1 MKIAIYP
8 GSFDPVTSGHLNII
22 RRAAKIFDKLIV
34 CVMVNV
40 GKNPMFTLEERVNL
54 IRRVTG
60 DLSNVEVDSS
70 SELLA
75 DYAKRRGSCVI
86 VKGLRAGS
94 DFENEFQMALINHKI
109 NPELDT
115 MFLTAE
121 SQYMYLSSST
131 VKELGSFGVD
141 LSDFLPIEIIPD
153 FQERIEQKKLE
164 SFCLNSKENY
174 KGIVICLYTGIRLG
188 ELLALTWD
196 DFDNDKGTL
205 SINKTLCTLKI
216 ENKNTLYIDTPKTN
230 NSKRII
236 PLPQSLIFELE
247 KMKQSSTSKYIIT
260 TRHNTMVDPR
270 TYQRTF
276 KSILRKCDIKEKNFH
291 SLRHTFATRAL
302 ETGMDVKT
310 LSDILGHKNSMI
322 TLNRYSHSMFDY
334 KMEMMN
340 KLGRMLLV

>member
-1 MKIAIYP
+1 MKLNEWLDIWLNKYTKY
-8 GSFDPVTSGHLNII
+8 SLKLRTYNLYLNICDKHI
-22 RRAAKIFDKLIV
+22 KPVLGDYYVEDLTPNIIQDFMIEKIEHGNLNTGKQLSSNTVISIVSVLKQALKLAY
-34 CVMVNV
+34 N
-40 GKNPMFTLEERVNL
+40 LEMIKKDISSKIKLPSCKEK
-54 IRRVTG
+54 
-60 DLSNVEVDSS
+60 EVD
-70 SELLA
+70 A
-75 DYAKRRGSCVI
+75 
-86 VKGLRAGS
+86 
-94 DFENEFQMALINHKI
+94 F
-109 NPELDT
+109 
-115 MFLTAE
+115 
-121 SQYMYLSSST
+121 
-131 VKELGSFGVD
+131 
-141 LSDFLPIEIIPD
+141 
-153 FQERIEQKKLE
+153 ERIEQKKLE

-174 KGIVICLYTGIRLG
+174 KGIIICLYTGIRLG

-196 DFDNDKGTL
+196 DFDIDKGTL

-216 ENKNTLYIDTPKTN
+216 ENKNTLYIDSPKTY

-260 TRHNTMVDPR
+260 TRHNTMVEPR

>member
-1 MKIAIYP
+1 MKLNELLDIWLNKYTKY
-8 GSFDPVTSGHLNII
+8 SLKLRTYNLYLNICDKHI
-22 RRAAKIFDKLIV
+22 KPVLGDYYVEDLTPNIIQDFMIEKIEHGNLNTGKQLSSNTVISIVSVLKQALKLAY
-34 CVMVNV
+34 N
-40 GKNPMFTLEERVNL
+40 LEMIEKDISSKIKL
-54 IRRVTG
+54 P
-60 DLSNVEVDSS
+60 SCKEKEVD
-70 SELLA
+70 A
-75 DYAKRRGSCVI
+75 
-86 VKGLRAGS
+86 
-94 DFENEFQMALINHKI
+94 FER
-109 NPELDT
+109 T
-115 MFLTAE
+115 
-121 SQYMYLSSST
+121 
-131 VKELGSFGVD
+131 
-141 LSDFLPIEIIPD
+141 
-153 FQERIEQKKLE
+153 EQKKLE

-205 SINKTLCTLKI
+205 SINKTLCTIKI
-216 ENKNTLYIDTPKTN
+216 NDKNTLYIDSPKTN

-247 KMKQSSTSKYIIT
+247 KMKQASTSKYIIT
-260 TRHNTMVDPR
+260 TRYNTMVDPR

-291 SLRHTFATRAL
+291 SIRHTFATRAL

>member
-1 MKIAIYP
+1 MKLNEWLDIWLNKYTKY
-8 GSFDPVTSGHLNII
+8 SLKLRTYNLYLNICDKHI
-22 RRAAKIFDKLIV
+22 KPVLGDYYIENLTPNIIQDFMIEKIEHGNLNTGKQLSSNTVISIVSVLKQALKLAYNLE
-34 CVMVNV
+34 MVE
-40 GKNPMFTLEERVNL
+40 KDISSKIKLPSCKEK
-54 IRRVTG
+54 
-60 DLSNVEVDSS
+60 EVD
-70 SELLA
+70 A
-75 DYAKRRGSCVI
+75 
-86 VKGLRAGS
+86 
-94 DFENEFQMALINHKI
+94 F
-109 NPELDT
+109 
-115 MFLTAE
+115 
-121 SQYMYLSSST
+121 
-131 VKELGSFGVD
+131 
-141 LSDFLPIEIIPD
+141 
-153 FQERIEQKKLE
+153 ERIEQKKLE

-205 SINKTLCTLKI
+205 SINKTLCTIKI
-216 ENKNTLYIDTPKTN
+216 NDKNTLYIDSPKTN
-230 NSKRII
+230 NSRRII

-247 KMKQSSTSKYIIT
+247 KMKQASTSKYIIT

>member
-1 MKIAIYP
+1 MKLNEWLDIWLNKYTKY
-8 GSFDPVTSGHLNII
+8 SLKLRTYNLYLNICDKHI
-22 RRAAKIFDKLIV
+22 KPVLGDYYIENLTPNIIQDFMIEKIEHGNLNTGKQLSSNTVISIVSVLKQALKLAYNLE
-34 CVMVNV
+34 MVE
-40 GKNPMFTLEERVNL
+40 KDISSKIKLPSCKEK
-54 IRRVTG
+54 
-60 DLSNVEVDSS
+60 EVD
-70 SELLA
+70 A
-75 DYAKRRGSCVI
+75 
-86 VKGLRAGS
+86 
-94 DFENEFQMALINHKI
+94 F
-109 NPELDT
+109 
-115 MFLTAE
+115 
-121 SQYMYLSSST
+121 
-131 VKELGSFGVD
+131 
-141 LSDFLPIEIIPD
+141 
-153 FQERIEQKKLE
+153 ERIEQKKLE

-205 SINKTLCTLKI
+205 SINKTLCIIKI
-216 ENKNTLYIDTPKTN
+216 NDKNTLYIDSPKTN

>member
-1 MKIAIYP
+1 MKLNEWLDIWLNKYTKY
-8 GSFDPVTSGHLNII
+8 SLKLRTYNLYLNICDKHI
-22 RRAAKIFDKLIV
+22 KPVLGDYYIENLTPNIIQDFMIEKIEHGNLNTGKQLSSNTVISIVSVLKQALKLAY
-34 CVMVNV
+34 N
-40 GKNPMFTLEERVNL
+40 LEMIEKDISSKIKL
-54 IRRVTG
+54 P
-60 DLSNVEVDSS
+60 SCKEKEVD
-70 SELLA
+70 A
-75 DYAKRRGSCVI
+75 
-86 VKGLRAGS
+86 
-94 DFENEFQMALINHKI
+94 F
-109 NPELDT
+109 
-115 MFLTAE
+115 
-121 SQYMYLSSST
+121 
-131 VKELGSFGVD
+131 
-141 LSDFLPIEIIPD
+141 
-153 FQERIEQKKLE
+153 ERIEQKKLE

>member
-1 MKIAIYP
+1 MKLNEWLDIWLNKYTKY
-8 GSFDPVTSGHLNII
+8 SLKLRTYNLYLNICDKHI
-22 RRAAKIFDKLIV
+22 KPVLGDYYIENLTPNIIQDFMIEKIEHGNLNTGKQLSSNTVISIVSVLKQALKLAY
-34 CVMVNV
+34 N
-40 GKNPMFTLEERVNL
+40 LEMIEKDISSKIKL
-54 IRRVTG
+54 PPCKEK
-60 DLSNVEVDSS
+60 EVD
-70 SELLA
+70 A
-75 DYAKRRGSCVI
+75 
-86 VKGLRAGS
+86 
-94 DFENEFQMALINHKI
+94 F
-109 NPELDT
+109 
-115 MFLTAE
+115 
-121 SQYMYLSSST
+121 
-131 VKELGSFGVD
+131 
-141 LSDFLPIEIIPD
+141 
-153 FQERIEQKKLE
+153 ERIEQKKLE

-174 KGIVICLYTGIRLG
+174 KGIIICLYTGIRLG

-205 SINKTLCTLKI
+205 SINKTLCTIKI
-216 ENKNTLYIDTPKTN
+216 NDKNTLYIDSPKTN

>member
-1 MKIAIYP
+1 MKLNEWLDIWLNKYTKY
-8 GSFDPVTSGHLNII
+8 SLKLRTYNLYLNICDKHI
-22 RRAAKIFDKLIV
+22 KPVLGDYYIENLTPNIIQDFMIEKIEHGNLNTGKQLSSNTVISIVSVLKQALKLAY
-34 CVMVNV
+34 N
-40 GKNPMFTLEERVNL
+40 LEMIEKDISSKIKL
-54 IRRVTG
+54 P
-60 DLSNVEVDSS
+60 SCKEKEVD
-70 SELLA
+70 A
-75 DYAKRRGSCVI
+75 
-86 VKGLRAGS
+86 
-94 DFENEFQMALINHKI
+94 FER
-109 NPELDT
+109 T
-115 MFLTAE
+115 
-121 SQYMYLSSST
+121 
-131 VKELGSFGVD
+131 
-141 LSDFLPIEIIPD
+141 
-153 FQERIEQKKLE
+153 EQKKLE

-174 KGIVICLYTGIRLG
+174 KGIIICLYTGIRLG

-196 DFDNDKGTL
+196 DFDIDKGTL

-216 ENKNTLYIDTPKTN
+216 ENKNTLYIDSPKTN

-260 TRHNTMVDPR
+260 TRHNTMVEPR

>member
-1 MKIAIYP
+1 MKLNEWLDIWLNKYTKY
-8 GSFDPVTSGHLNII
+8 SLKLRTYNLYLNICDKHI
-22 RRAAKIFDKLIV
+22 KPVLGDYQIENLTPNIIQDFMIEKIEHGNLNTGKQLSSNTVISIVSVLKQALKLAYNLE
-34 CVMVNV
+34 MVE
-40 GKNPMFTLEERVNL
+40 KDMSSKIKLPSCKEK
-54 IRRVTG
+54 
-60 DLSNVEVDSS
+60 EVD
-70 SELLA
+70 A
-75 DYAKRRGSCVI
+75 
-86 VKGLRAGS
+86 
-94 DFENEFQMALINHKI
+94 F
-109 NPELDT
+109 
-115 MFLTAE
+115 
-121 SQYMYLSSST
+121 
-131 VKELGSFGVD
+131 
-141 LSDFLPIEIIPD
+141 
-153 FQERIEQKKLE
+153 ERIEQKKLE

-205 SINKTLCTLKI
+205 SISKTLCTIKI
-216 ENKNTLYIDTPKTN
+216 NDKNTLYIDSPKTN

-260 TRHNTMVDPR
+260 TRNNTMVDPR

-302 ETGMDVKT
+302 ETGMDVKS

>member
-1 MKIAIYP
+1 MKLNEWLDIWLNKYTKY
-8 GSFDPVTSGHLNII
+8 SLKLRTYNLYLNICDKHI
-22 RRAAKIFDKLIV
+22 KPVLGDYYIENLTPNIIQDFMIEKIEHGNLNTGKQLSSNTVISIVSVLKQALKLAY
-34 CVMVNV
+34 N
-40 GKNPMFTLEERVNL
+40 LEMIEKDIFSKIKL
-54 IRRVTG
+54 P
-60 DLSNVEVDSS
+60 SCKEKEVD
-70 SELLA
+70 A
-75 DYAKRRGSCVI
+75 
-86 VKGLRAGS
+86 
-94 DFENEFQMALINHKI
+94 FER
-109 NPELDT
+109 T
-115 MFLTAE
+115 
-121 SQYMYLSSST
+121 
-131 VKELGSFGVD
+131 
-141 LSDFLPIEIIPD
+141 
-153 FQERIEQKKLE
+153 EQKKLE

-196 DFDNDKGTL
+196 DFDYDKGTL
-205 SINKTLCTLKI
+205 SINKTLCTIKI
-216 ENKNTLYIDTPKTN
+216 NDKNTLYIDSPKTN

>member
-1 MKIAIYP
+1 MKLNEWLDIWLNKY
-8 GSFDPVTSGHLNII
+8 SKYSLKLRTYNLYLNICDKHI
-22 RRAAKIFDKLIV
+22 KPVLGDYYIENLTPNIIQDFMIEKIEHGNLNTGKQLSSNTVISIVSVLKQALKLAYNLE
-34 CVMVNV
+34 MVE
-40 GKNPMFTLEERVNL
+40 KDISSKIKLPSCKEK
-54 IRRVTG
+54 
-60 DLSNVEVDSS
+60 EVD
-70 SELLA
+70 A
-75 DYAKRRGSCVI
+75 
-86 VKGLRAGS
+86 
-94 DFENEFQMALINHKI
+94 F
-109 NPELDT
+109 
-115 MFLTAE
+115 
-121 SQYMYLSSST
+121 
-131 VKELGSFGVD
+131 
-141 LSDFLPIEIIPD
+141 
-153 FQERIEQKKLE
+153 ERIEQKKLE

-205 SINKTLCTLKI
+205 SINKTLCTIKI
-216 ENKNTLYIDTPKTN
+216 NDKNTLYIDSPKTN

-276 KSILRKCDIKEKNFH
+276 KSILRKCNIKEKNFH

>member
-1 MKIAIYP
+1 MKLNEWLDIWLNKYTKY
-8 GSFDPVTSGHLNII
+8 SLKLRTYNLYLNICDKHI
-22 RRAAKIFDKLIV
+22 KPVLGDYYVEDLTPNIIQDFMIEKIEHGNLNTGKQLSSNTVISIVSVLKQALKLAY
-34 CVMVNV
+34 N
-40 GKNPMFTLEERVNL
+40 LEMIKKDISSKIKLPSCKEK
-54 IRRVTG
+54 
-60 DLSNVEVDSS
+60 EVD
-70 SELLA
+70 A
-75 DYAKRRGSCVI
+75 
-86 VKGLRAGS
+86 
-94 DFENEFQMALINHKI
+94 F
-109 NPELDT
+109 
-115 MFLTAE
+115 
-121 SQYMYLSSST
+121 
-131 VKELGSFGVD
+131 
-141 LSDFLPIEIIPD
+141 
-153 FQERIEQKKLE
+153 ERIEQKKLE

-174 KGIVICLYTGIRLG
+174 KGIIICLYTGIRLG

-196 DFDNDKGTL
+196 DFDIDKGTL

-216 ENKNTLYIDTPKTN
+216 ENKNTLYIDSPKTN

-260 TRHNTMVDPR
+260 TRHNTMVEPR

>member
-1 MKIAIYP
+1 MKLNEWLDIWLNRYTKY
-8 GSFDPVTSGHLNII
+8 SLKLRTYNLYLNICDKHI
-22 RRAAKIFDKLIV
+22 KPVLGDYYIENLTPNIIQDFMIEKIEHGNLNTGKQLSSNTVISIVSVLKQALKLAYNLE
-34 CVMVNV
+34 MVE
-40 GKNPMFTLEERVNL
+40 KDISSKIKLPSCKEK
-54 IRRVTG
+54 
-60 DLSNVEVDSS
+60 EVD
-70 SELLA
+70 A
-75 DYAKRRGSCVI
+75 
-86 VKGLRAGS
+86 
-94 DFENEFQMALINHKI
+94 FER
-109 NPELDT
+109 T
-115 MFLTAE
+115 
-121 SQYMYLSSST
+121 
-131 VKELGSFGVD
+131 
-141 LSDFLPIEIIPD
+141 
-153 FQERIEQKKLE
+153 EQKKLE

-205 SINKTLCTLKI
+205 SINKTLCTIKI
-216 ENKNTLYIDTPKTN
+216 NDKNTLYIDSPKTN

-260 TRHNTMVDPR
+260 TRHNTMVEPR

>member
-1 MKIAIYP
+1 MKLNEWLDIWLNKYTKY
-8 GSFDPVTSGHLNII
+8 SLKLRTYNLYLNICDKHI
-22 RRAAKIFDKLIV
+22 KPVLGDYYVEDLTPNIIQDFMIEKIEHGNLNTGKQLSSNTVISIVSVLKQALKLAY
-34 CVMVNV
+34 N
-40 GKNPMFTLEERVNL
+40 LEMIEKDISSKIKL
-54 IRRVTG
+54 P
-60 DLSNVEVDSS
+60 SCKEKEVD
-70 SELLA
+70 A
-75 DYAKRRGSCVI
+75 
-86 VKGLRAGS
+86 
-94 DFENEFQMALINHKI
+94 F
-109 NPELDT
+109 
-115 MFLTAE
+115 
-121 SQYMYLSSST
+121 
-131 VKELGSFGVD
+131 
-141 LSDFLPIEIIPD
+141 
-153 FQERIEQKKLE
+153 ERIEQKKLE

-174 KGIVICLYTGIRLG
+174 KGIIICLYTGIRLG

-196 DFDNDKGTL
+196 DFDIDKGTL

-216 ENKNTLYIDTPKTN
+216 ENKNTLYIDSPKTN

-247 KMKQSSTSKYIIT
+247 KMKQASTSKYIIT

>member
-1 MKIAIYP
+1 MKLNEWLDIWLNKYTKY
-8 GSFDPVTSGHLNII
+8 SLKLRTYTLYLNICDKHI
-22 RRAAKIFDKLIV
+22 KPVLGDYYIENLTPNIIQDFMIEKIEHGNLNTGKQLSSNTVISIVSVLKQALKLAY
-34 CVMVNV
+34 N
-40 GKNPMFTLEERVNL
+40 LEMIEKDISSKIKL
-54 IRRVTG
+54 P
-60 DLSNVEVDSS
+60 SCKEKEVD
-70 SELLA
+70 A
-75 DYAKRRGSCVI
+75 
-86 VKGLRAGS
+86 
-94 DFENEFQMALINHKI
+94 F
-109 NPELDT
+109 
-115 MFLTAE
+115 
-121 SQYMYLSSST
+121 
-131 VKELGSFGVD
+131 
-141 LSDFLPIEIIPD
+141 
-153 FQERIEQKKLE
+153 ERIEQKKLE

-205 SINKTLCTLKI
+205 SINKTLCTIKI
-216 ENKNTLYIDTPKTN
+216 NDKNTLYIDSPKTN

-247 KMKQSSTSKYIIT
+247 KMKQSSNSKYIIT

-276 KSILRKCDIKEKNFH
+276 KSILRKCNIKEKNFH

>member
-1 MKIAIYP
+1 MKLNEWLDIWLNKYTKY
-8 GSFDPVTSGHLNII
+8 SLKLRTYNLYLNICDKHI
-22 RRAAKIFDKLIV
+22 KPVLGDYYIENLTPNIIQDFMIEKIEHGNLNTGKQLSSNTVISIVSVLKQALKLAYNLE
-34 CVMVNV
+34 MVE
-40 GKNPMFTLEERVNL
+40 KDISSKIKLPSCKEK
-54 IRRVTG
+54 
-60 DLSNVEVDSS
+60 EVD
-70 SELLA
+70 A
-75 DYAKRRGSCVI
+75 
-86 VKGLRAGS
+86 
-94 DFENEFQMALINHKI
+94 F
-109 NPELDT
+109 
-115 MFLTAE
+115 
-121 SQYMYLSSST
+121 
-131 VKELGSFGVD
+131 
-141 LSDFLPIEIIPD
+141 
-153 FQERIEQKKLE
+153 ERIEQKKLE

-174 KGIVICLYTGIRLG
+174 KGIIICLYTGIRLG

-196 DFDNDKGTL
+196 DFDIDKGTL

-216 ENKNTLYIDTPKTN
+216 ENKNTLYIDSPKTN

-247 KMKQSSTSKYIIT
+247 KMKQASTSKYIIT
-260 TRHNTMVDPR
+260 TRHNKMVDPR

>member
-1 MKIAIYP
+1 MKLNEWLDIWLNKYTKY
-8 GSFDPVTSGHLNII
+8 SLKLRTYNLYLNICDKHI
-22 RRAAKIFDKLIV
+22 KPVLGDYYIENLTPNIIQDFMIEKIEHGNLNTGKQLSSNTVISIVSVLKQALKLAY
-34 CVMVNV
+34 N
-40 GKNPMFTLEERVNL
+40 LEMIEKDISSKIKL
-54 IRRVTG
+54 P
-60 DLSNVEVDSS
+60 SCKEKEVD
-70 SELLA
+70 A
-75 DYAKRRGSCVI
+75 
-86 VKGLRAGS
+86 
-94 DFENEFQMALINHKI
+94 F
-109 NPELDT
+109 
-115 MFLTAE
+115 
-121 SQYMYLSSST
+121 
-131 VKELGSFGVD
+131 
-141 LSDFLPIEIIPD
+141 
-153 FQERIEQKKLE
+153 ERIEQKKLE

-174 KGIVICLYTGIRLG
+174 KGIIICLYTGIRLG

-196 DFDNDKGTL
+196 DFDIDKGTL

-216 ENKNTLYIDTPKTN
+216 ENKNTLYIDSPKTN

-247 KMKQSSTSKYIIT
+247 KMKQASTSKYIIT

>member
-1 MKIAIYP
+1 MKLNEWLDIWLNKYTKY
-8 GSFDPVTSGHLNII
+8 SLKLRTYNLYLNICDKHI
-22 RRAAKIFDKLIV
+22 KPVLGDYQIENLTPNIIQDFMIEKIEHGNLNTGKQLSSNTVISIVSVLKQALKLAY
-34 CVMVNV
+34 N
-40 GKNPMFTLEERVNL
+40 LEMIEKDISSKIKL
-54 IRRVTG
+54 P
-60 DLSNVEVDSS
+60 SCKEKEVD
-70 SELLA
+70 A
-75 DYAKRRGSCVI
+75 
-86 VKGLRAGS
+86 
-94 DFENEFQMALINHKI
+94 F
-109 NPELDT
+109 
-115 MFLTAE
+115 
-121 SQYMYLSSST
+121 
-131 VKELGSFGVD
+131 
-141 LSDFLPIEIIPD
+141 
-153 FQERIEQKKLE
+153 ERIEQKKLE

-205 SINKTLCTLKI
+205 SISKTLCTIKI
-216 ENKNTLYIDTPKTN
+216 NDKNTLYIDSPKTN

-260 TRHNTMVDPR
+260 TRNNTMVDPR

-340 KLGRMLLV
+340 KLGKMLLV

>member
-1 MKIAIYP
+1 MKLNEWLDIWLNKYTKY
-8 GSFDPVTSGHLNII
+8 SLKLRTYNLYLNICDKHI
-22 RRAAKIFDKLIV
+22 KPVLGDYYIENLTPNIIQDFMIEKIEHGNLNTGNQLSSNTVISIVSVLKQALKLAYNLE
-34 CVMVNV
+34 MVE
-40 GKNPMFTLEERVNL
+40 KDISSKIKLPSCKEK
-54 IRRVTG
+54 
-60 DLSNVEVDSS
+60 EVD
-70 SELLA
+70 A
-75 DYAKRRGSCVI
+75 
-86 VKGLRAGS
+86 
-94 DFENEFQMALINHKI
+94 F
-109 NPELDT
+109 
-115 MFLTAE
+115 
-121 SQYMYLSSST
+121 
-131 VKELGSFGVD
+131 
-141 LSDFLPIEIIPD
+141 
-153 FQERIEQKKLE
+153 ERIEQKKLE

-205 SINKTLCTLKI
+205 SINKTLCTIKI
-216 ENKNTLYIDTPKTN
+216 NDKNTLYIDSPKTN

-276 KSILRKCDIKEKNFH
+276 KSILRKCNIKEKNFH

>member
-1 MKIAIYP
+1 MKLNEWLDIWLNKYTKY
-8 GSFDPVTSGHLNII
+8 SLKLRTYNLYLNICDKHI
-22 RRAAKIFDKLIV
+22 KPVLGDYYIENLTPNIIQDFMIEKIEHGNLNTGNQLSSNTVISIVSVLKQALKLAYNLE
-34 CVMVNV
+34 MVE
-40 GKNPMFTLEERVNL
+40 KDISSKIKLPSCKEK
-54 IRRVTG
+54 
-60 DLSNVEVDSS
+60 EVD
-70 SELLA
+70 A
-75 DYAKRRGSCVI
+75 
-86 VKGLRAGS
+86 
-94 DFENEFQMALINHKI
+94 F
-109 NPELDT
+109 
-115 MFLTAE
+115 
-121 SQYMYLSSST
+121 
-131 VKELGSFGVD
+131 
-141 LSDFLPIEIIPD
+141 
-153 FQERIEQKKLE
+153 ERIEQKKLE

-205 SINKTLCTLKI
+205 SINKTLCTIKI
-216 ENKNTLYIDTPKTN
+216 NDKNTLYIDSPKTN

>member
-1 MKIAIYP
+1 MKLNEWIDIWLNKYTKY
-8 GSFDPVTSGHLNII
+8 SLKLRTYNLYLNICDKHI
-22 RRAAKIFDKLIV
+22 KPVLGDYYIENLTPNIIQDFMIEKIEHGNLNTGKQLSSNTVISIVSVLKQALKLAY
-34 CVMVNV
+34 N
-40 GKNPMFTLEERVNL
+40 LEMIEKDISSKIKL
-54 IRRVTG
+54 P
-60 DLSNVEVDSS
+60 SCKEKEVD
-70 SELLA
+70 A
-75 DYAKRRGSCVI
+75 
-86 VKGLRAGS
+86 
-94 DFENEFQMALINHKI
+94 FER
-109 NPELDT
+109 T
-115 MFLTAE
+115 
-121 SQYMYLSSST
+121 
-131 VKELGSFGVD
+131 
-141 LSDFLPIEIIPD
+141 
-153 FQERIEQKKLE
+153 EQKKLE

-174 KGIVICLYTGIRLG
+174 KGIIICLYTGIRLG

-205 SINKTLCTLKI
+205 LINKTLCTIKI
-216 ENKNTLYIDTPKTN
+216 NDKNTLYIDSPKTN

>member
-1 MKIAIYP
+1 MKIKML
-8 GSFDPVTSGHLNII
+8 V
-22 RRAAKIFDKLIV
+22 IFLLVFIL
-34 CVMVNV
+34 C
-40 GKNPMFTLEERVNL
+40 GCTEEKESSCIFKDERNEDMKSYV
-54 IRRVTG
+54 RVTLISEDDMVKKERLYAVYKFKDAKSAEEG
-60 DLSNVEVDSS
+60 YSTIEDVLKQALKLAYNLEMIEKDISSKIKLPSCKEKEVD
-70 SELLA
+70 A
-75 DYAKRRGSCVI
+75 
-86 VKGLRAGS
+86 
-94 DFENEFQMALINHKI
+94 FER
-109 NPELDT
+109 T
-115 MFLTAE
+115 
-121 SQYMYLSSST
+121 
-131 VKELGSFGVD
+131 
-141 LSDFLPIEIIPD
+141 
-153 FQERIEQKKLE
+153 EQKKLE

-205 SINKTLCTLKI
+205 SINKTLCTIKI
-216 ENKNTLYIDTPKTN
+216 NDKNTLYIDSPKTN

-247 KMKQSSTSKYIIT
+247 KMKQASTSKYIIT
-260 TRHNTMVDPR
+260 TRNNRMVDPR

-302 ETGMDVKT
+302 ETGMDIKT

>member
-1 MKIAIYP
+1 MKLNEWLDIWLNKYTKY
-8 GSFDPVTSGHLNII
+8 SLKLRTYNLYLNICDKHI
-22 RRAAKIFDKLIV
+22 KPVLGDYYVEDLTPNIIQDFMIEKIEHGNLNTGKQLSSNTVISIVSVLKQALKLAY
-34 CVMVNV
+34 N
-40 GKNPMFTLEERVNL
+40 LEMIKKDISSKIKLPSCKEK
-54 IRRVTG
+54 
-60 DLSNVEVDSS
+60 EVD
-70 SELLA
+70 A
-75 DYAKRRGSCVI
+75 
-86 VKGLRAGS
+86 
-94 DFENEFQMALINHKI
+94 F
-109 NPELDT
+109 
-115 MFLTAE
+115 
-121 SQYMYLSSST
+121 
-131 VKELGSFGVD
+131 
-141 LSDFLPIEIIPD
+141 
-153 FQERIEQKKLE
+153 ERIEQKKLE

-196 DFDNDKGTL
+196 DFDIDKGTL

-216 ENKNTLYIDTPKTN
+216 ENKNTLYIDSPKTN

-247 KMKQSSTSKYIIT
+247 KMKQASTSKYIIT

>member
-1 MKIAIYP
+1 MKLNEWLDIWLNKYTKY
-8 GSFDPVTSGHLNII
+8 SLKLRTYNLYLNICDKHI
-22 RRAAKIFDKLIV
+22 KPVLGDYQIENLTPNIIQDFMIEKIEHGNLNTGKQLSSNTVISIVSVLKQALKLAY
-34 CVMVNV
+34 N
-40 GKNPMFTLEERVNL
+40 LEMIEKDISSKIKL
-54 IRRVTG
+54 P
-60 DLSNVEVDSS
+60 SCKEKEVD
-70 SELLA
+70 A
-75 DYAKRRGSCVI
+75 
-86 VKGLRAGS
+86 
-94 DFENEFQMALINHKI
+94 F
-109 NPELDT
+109 
-115 MFLTAE
+115 
-121 SQYMYLSSST
+121 
-131 VKELGSFGVD
+131 
-141 LSDFLPIEIIPD
+141 
-153 FQERIEQKKLE
+153 ERIEQKKLE

-205 SINKTLCTLKI
+205 SISKTLCTIKI
-216 ENKNTLYIDTPKTN
+216 NDKNTLYIDSPKTN
-230 NSKRII
+230 NSKRVI

-260 TRHNTMVDPR
+260 TRNNTMVDPR

-302 ETGMDVKT
+302 ETGMDVKS

>member
-1 MKIAIYP
+1 MKLNEWLDIWLNKYTKY
-8 GSFDPVTSGHLNII
+8 SLKLRTYNLYLNICDKHI
-22 RRAAKIFDKLIV
+22 KPVLGDYYIENLTPNIIQDFMIEKIEHGNLNTGKQLSSNTVISIVSVLKQALKLAY
-34 CVMVNV
+34 N
-40 GKNPMFTLEERVNL
+40 LEMIEKDISSKIKL
-54 IRRVTG
+54 P
-60 DLSNVEVDSS
+60 SCKEKEVD
-70 SELLA
+70 A
-75 DYAKRRGSCVI
+75 
-86 VKGLRAGS
+86 
-94 DFENEFQMALINHKI
+94 FER
-109 NPELDT
+109 T
-115 MFLTAE
+115 
-121 SQYMYLSSST
+121 
-131 VKELGSFGVD
+131 
-141 LSDFLPIEIIPD
+141 
-153 FQERIEQKKLE
+153 EQKKLE

-205 SINKTLCTLKI
+205 SINKTLCTIKI
-216 ENKNTLYIDTPKTN
+216 NDKNTLYIDSPKTN

>member
-1 MKIAIYP
+1 MKLNEWLDIWLNRYTKY
-8 GSFDPVTSGHLNII
+8 SLKLRTYNLYLNICDKHI
-22 RRAAKIFDKLIV
+22 KPVLGDYYIENLTPNIIQDFMIEKIEHGNLNTGKQLSSNTVISIVSVLKQALKLAYNLE
-34 CVMVNV
+34 MVE
-40 GKNPMFTLEERVNL
+40 KDISSKIKLPSCKEK
-54 IRRVTG
+54 
-60 DLSNVEVDSS
+60 EVD
-70 SELLA
+70 A
-75 DYAKRRGSCVI
+75 
-86 VKGLRAGS
+86 
-94 DFENEFQMALINHKI
+94 FER
-109 NPELDT
+109 T
-115 MFLTAE
+115 
-121 SQYMYLSSST
+121 
-131 VKELGSFGVD
+131 
-141 LSDFLPIEIIPD
+141 
-153 FQERIEQKKLE
+153 EQKKLE

-205 SINKTLCTLKI
+205 SINKTLCTIKI
-216 ENKNTLYIDTPKTN
+216 NDKNTLYIDSPKTN

-276 KSILRKCDIKEKNFH
+276 KSILRKCNIKEKNFH

>member
-1 MKIAIYP
+1 MKLNEWLDIWLNKYTKY
-8 GSFDPVTSGHLNII
+8 SLKLRTYNLYLNICDKHI
-22 RRAAKIFDKLIV
+22 KPVLGDYYIENLTPNIIQDFMIEKIEHGNLNTGKQLSSNTVISIVSVLKQALKLAY
-34 CVMVNV
+34 N
-40 GKNPMFTLEERVNL
+40 LEMIEKDISSKIKL
-54 IRRVTG
+54 P
-60 DLSNVEVDSS
+60 SCKEKEVD
-70 SELLA
+70 A
-75 DYAKRRGSCVI
+75 
-86 VKGLRAGS
+86 
-94 DFENEFQMALINHKI
+94 F
-109 NPELDT
+109 
-115 MFLTAE
+115 
-121 SQYMYLSSST
+121 
-131 VKELGSFGVD
+131 
-141 LSDFLPIEIIPD
+141 
-153 FQERIEQKKLE
+153 ERIEQKKLE

-174 KGIVICLYTGIRLG
+174 KGIIICLYTGIRLG

-196 DFDNDKGTL
+196 DFDIDKGTL

-216 ENKNTLYIDTPKTN
+216 ENKNTLYIDSPKTN

-260 TRHNTMVDPR
+260 TRHNTMVEPR

>member
-1 MKIAIYP
+1 MWNNLKPQIEK
-8 GSFDPVTSGHLNII
+8 L
-22 RRAAKIFDKLIV
+22 FDKMGVEANAENLETAKW
-34 CVMVNV
+34 MLSYNV
-40 GKNPMFTLEERVNL
+40 PLTEEN
-54 IRRVTG
+54 IHKT
-60 DLSNVEVDSS
+60 
-70 SELLA
+70 
-75 DYAKRRGSCVI
+75 I
-86 VKGLRAGS
+86 
-94 DFENEFQMALINHKI
+94 KI
-109 NPELDT
+109 ND
-115 MFLTAE
+115 
-121 SQYMYLSSST
+121 
-131 VKELGSFGVD
+131 
-141 LSDFLPIEIIPD
+141 
-153 FQERIEQKKLE
+153 
-164 SFCLNSKENY
+164 
-174 KGIVICLYTGIRLG
+174 
-188 ELLALTWD
+188 
-196 DFDNDKGTL
+196 
-205 SINKTLCTLKI
+205 
-216 ENKNTLYIDTPKTN
+216 KNTLYIDSPKTN

-276 KSILRKCDIKEKNFH
+276 KSILRKCNIKEKNFH

>member
-1 MKIAIYP
+1 MKLNEWLDIWLNKYTKY
-8 GSFDPVTSGHLNII
+8 SLKLRTYNLYLNICDKHI
-22 RRAAKIFDKLIV
+22 KPVLGDYYIESLTPNIIQDFMIEKIEHGNLNTGKQLSSNTVISIVSVLKRALKLAYNLEMIEKDISSKIKLPP
-34 CVMVNV
+34 C
-40 GKNPMFTLEERVNL
+40 KEK
-54 IRRVTG
+54 
-60 DLSNVEVDSS
+60 EVD
-70 SELLA
+70 A
-75 DYAKRRGSCVI
+75 
-86 VKGLRAGS
+86 
-94 DFENEFQMALINHKI
+94 F
-109 NPELDT
+109 
-115 MFLTAE
+115 
-121 SQYMYLSSST
+121 
-131 VKELGSFGVD
+131 
-141 LSDFLPIEIIPD
+141 
-153 FQERIEQKKLE
+153 ERIEQKKLE

-205 SINKTLCTLKI
+205 SINKALCTIKI
-216 ENKNTLYIDTPKTN
+216 NDKNTLYIDSPKTN